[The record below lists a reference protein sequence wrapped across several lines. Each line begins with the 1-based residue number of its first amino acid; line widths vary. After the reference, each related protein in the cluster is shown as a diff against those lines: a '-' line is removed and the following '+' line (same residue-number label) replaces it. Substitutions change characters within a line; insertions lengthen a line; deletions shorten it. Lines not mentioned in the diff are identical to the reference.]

1 VQILTQKLDNQHETE
16 KLSARITG
24 TLSAIQKKSTDY
36 ERETE
41 ALHQKLDQQQQC
53 ALVAK

>member
-1 VQILTQKLDNQHETE
+1 MQILTQKLDNQHETE